1 MNTQTGGG
9 QAMSGGKKRKKSLGI
24 FSTFGNF
31 IGGLFGAG
39 DENSTRRPLTKA
51 EWQRAMIGRMAEL
64 NKESAGCVHHGARF

>member
-31 IGGLFGAG
+31 IGDLFGVG

-64 NKESAGCVHHGARF
+64 YEVSHKLQ